1 MRRILQ
7 GHYVTAKRSRVAPT
21 RRLPAIPC
29 KTLRTRCRLR
39 WPQGR
44 RLCYDSKQPRNAR
57 RRAFQATP
65 QFQQGY
71 RFRAGVEAAI
81 SQFDRRTGVKPLR
94 VRASKTSPSV
104 PLSKPPES
112 TSSGPLRSATAKT
125 AAFQTRIPPF
135 GLFTLCTLLRRGAQ
149 QVPRQALRSSGA
161 NSAFDRSHSPIALS
175 LRKRGTLN
183 YCGTITPVVYLFH
196 ASFKEAR

>member
-44 RLCYDSKQPRNAR
+44 RLCYDSKQLRNAR
-57 RRAFQATP
+57 RRAFEVTP

-125 AAFQTRIPPF
+125 AAFQTRIRPF
-135 GLFTLCTLLRRGAQ
+135 GLFYTLYTPAEG
-149 QVPRQALRSSGA
+149 RSTSSEAGSPLFWSKSG
-161 NSAFDRSHSPIALS
+161 FCPHSPIVLS
-175 LRKRGTLN
+175 LRKRGALS
-183 YCGTITPVVYLFH
+183 YCGTINFEPTALPCRLSDYCF
-196 ASFKEAR
+196 